1 MGNVGRR
8 LGAFALIL
16 GGTFGTSYALGEK
29 LPGHSHDGSTSH
41 SHWGEM
47 TTPVIP
53 TTESS
58 GYSLV
63 NNSIS
68 DDNATFRLVDPDG
81 ILVTSF
87 AVVHGSG
94 IHAFVTPPDLSTL
107 EHTHPSLSADGTWQV
122 PLPGPGR
129 WHVVIEATPT
139 NASRT
144 VTVSTDIDNGS
155 TPPTTGVATGPA
167 IGFDT
172 DTTTTA
178 QVGDLTVTREGL
190 MFVVTKP
197 DGSIVVDFE
206 PYLGAGAHLV
216 VLRVD
221 DLAYVHLHD
230 TGEMQGMVMFNG
242 DIPTGSVYRLF
253 LQFATEGQP
262 YKVAFTVPASEVLE

>member
-1 MGNVGRR
+1 MGDVGRR
-8 LGAFALIL
+8 LGAFALVL

-29 LPGHSHDGSTSH
+29 LPGHSHDGSSSH

-47 TTPVIP
+47 TTPVLP
-53 TTESS
+53 ATESS

-63 NNSIS
+63 NDSFS
-68 DDNATFRLVDPDG
+68 DESATFRLVDPDG
-81 ILVTSF
+81 SLVTSF

-129 WHVVIEATPT
+129 WHIVIEATPT
-139 NASRT
+139 NASRS
-144 VTVSTDIDNGS
+144 VLMATDVVNGS
-155 TPPTTGVATGPA
+155 TAPSTGPTTTPATGPQQ
-167 IGFDT
+167 
-172 DTTTTA
+172 DTTSTV

-197 DGSIVVDFE
+197 DGTIVVDFE

-221 DLAYVHLHD
+221 DLAYIHLHD
-230 TGEMQGMVMFNG
+230 TGEMEGMVMFEG

-262 YKVAFTVPASEVLE
+262 YKVAFTLPASEVLE

>member
-1 MGNVGRR
+1 MSDAGRR
-8 LGAFALIL
+8 LGAFALVL

-29 LPGHSHDGSTSH
+29 LPGHSHDGSSSH
-41 SHWGEM
+41 SHWAEM
-47 TTPVIP
+47 TTPVLL

-63 NNSIS
+63 NDSIS
-68 DDNATFRLVDPDG
+68 DESATFRLVDPDG
-81 ILVTSF
+81 SLVTSF

-122 PLPGPGR
+122 PLPGPGQ
-129 WHVVIEATPT
+129 WHIVIEATPT
-139 NASRT
+139 NASRS
-144 VTVSTDIDNGS
+144 VVVATDVANGS
-155 TPPTTGVATGPA
+155 TPPTDTPATGPTT
-167 IGFDT
+167 GPQQ
-172 DTTTTA
+172 DTTSTV
-178 QVGDLTVTREGL
+178 QVGDMTVTREGL

-197 DGSIVVDFE
+197 DGTIVVDFE

-230 TGEMQGMVMFNG
+230 TGEMEGMVMFEG

-262 YKVAFTVPASEVLE
+262 YKVAFTLPASEVLE

>member
-1 MGNVGRR
+1 MSEVGRR
-8 LGAFALIL
+8 LGVFALVL

-29 LPGHSHDGSTSH
+29 LPGHSHDGSSSH
-41 SHWGEM
+41 SHWAEM
-47 TTPVIP
+47 TTPVLL
-53 TTESS
+53 TAESS
-58 GYSLV
+58 GYSLL
-63 NNSIS
+63 NDSIS
-68 DDNATFRLVDPDG
+68 GESATFRLVDPDG
-81 ILVTSF
+81 GLVTSF

-129 WHVVIEATPT
+129 WHIVIESTPT
-139 NASRT
+139 NASRP
-144 VTVSTDIDNGS
+144 VVVATDVDNGS
-155 TPPTTGVATGPA
+155 TAPSTGPA
-167 IGFDT
+167 TGFST
-172 DTTTTA
+172 DTTTSV
-178 QVGDLTVTREGL
+178 QVGDMTVTREGL

-230 TGEMQGMVMFNG
+230 TGEMEGMVMFEG

-262 YKVAFTVPASEVLE
+262 YKVAFTLPASEVLE